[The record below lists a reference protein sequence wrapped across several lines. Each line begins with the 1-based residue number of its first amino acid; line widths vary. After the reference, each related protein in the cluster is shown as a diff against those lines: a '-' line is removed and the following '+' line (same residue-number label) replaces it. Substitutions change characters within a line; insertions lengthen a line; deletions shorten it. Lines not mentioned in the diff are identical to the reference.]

1 MKNITLRQLHY
12 FDTLA
17 AALHF
22 GRAADICAISQP
34 ALSMQI
40 KELEAQ
46 AGAALFERSPKGLA
60 LTPFGAEFAT
70 RARAILREVAA
81 LGDFVRAQTG
91 DGLAGRVS
99 LGVIPTVAPY
109 FLPQM
114 MAALQASFPALDL
127 RLREAMTHTLL
138 SELGEGRL
146 DCAILA
152 LPLAAPQLAQMP
164 LFAEDF
170 VLVRPAADAARPVPD
185 AQGLREMR
193 LLLLEEGHC
202 FRDQALAFCAPA
214 PSARPNTRPNTYPR
228 EVMDGSALTTL
239 VQMVAAGMGVTL
251 IPDMAVAVETR
262 AAQVCIQRFPA
273 PAPQR
278 QIGMVWRK
286 TSPIAGYLADLAQ
299 VLRGQ
304 TRAQS
309 GAQSGGQL
317 GQLSTDLRA

>member
-1 MKNITLRQLHY
+1 MKNLTLRQLYY

-17 AALHF
+17 TALHF
-22 GRAADICAISQP
+22 GRAADLCAISQP

-46 AGAALFERSPKGLA
+46 ATAPLFERSPKGLS
-60 LTPFGAEFAT
+60 LTPFGAEFAA

-91 DGLAGRVS
+91 DGLAGKVS

-109 FLPQM
+109 LLPQM
-114 MAALQASFPALDL
+114 MAALNASFPALDL
-127 RLREAMTHTLL
+127 RLREAMTQVLL
-138 SELGEGRL
+138 AELAEGRL

-152 LPLAAPQLAQMP
+152 LPLDAPQLAQAP
-164 LFAEDF
+164 LFSEDF

-185 AQGLREMR
+185 AQGLRQMR

-202 FRDQALAFCAPA
+202 FRDQALAFCAP
-214 PSARPNTRPNTYPR
+214 PSSAGATTRPNPLPR

-286 TSPIAGYLADLAQ
+286 TSPIAGHLADVAQ
-299 VLRGQ
+299 VLRNQMG
-304 TRAQS
+304 RPDA
-309 GAQSGGQL
+309 
-317 GQLSTDLRA
+317 

>member
-17 AALHF
+17 SALHF

-202 FRDQALAFCAPA
+202 FRDQALAFCAP
-214 PSARPNTRPNTYPR
+214 SARPNTRPNTRPNNYPR

-286 TSPIAGYLADLAQ
+286 TSPIAGHLADLAQ
-299 VLRGQ
+299 VLRSHTG
-304 TRAQS
+304 AQS
-309 GAQSGGQL
+309 GAQL

>member
-1 MKNITLRQLHY
+1 MKNITLRQLQY

-17 AALHF
+17 SALHF
-22 GRAADICAISQP
+22 GRAADVCAISQP

-40 KELEAQ
+40 KVLEVQ
-46 AGAALFERSPKGLA
+46 AAAPLFARSPKGLQ
-60 LTPFGAEFAT
+60 LTPFGAEFAA

-91 DGLAGRVS
+91 DGLAGKVS

-114 MAALQASFPALDL
+114 MAALSASFPALDL

-138 SELGEGRL
+138 AELGEGRL

-202 FRDQALAFCAPA
+202 FRDQALAFCAMPA
-214 PSARPNTRPNTYPR
+214 NARPNNRPR

-286 TSPIAGYLADLAQ
+286 TSPIAGHLADLAQ
-299 VLRGQ
+299 VLRRQ
-304 TRAQS
+304 TEGKM
-309 GAQSGGQL
+309 GA
-317 GQLSTDLRA
+317 

>member
-17 AALHF
+17 SALHF

-46 AGAALFERSPKGLA
+46 AAAPLFERSPKGLS

-70 RARAILREVAA
+70 RARAILREVTA
-81 LGDFVRAQTG
+81 LSDFVRAQTG

-109 FLPQM
+109 FLPHM
-114 MAALQASFPALDL
+114 MSTLNASFPALDL

-138 SELGEGRL
+138 AELGEGRL

-202 FRDQALAFCAPA
+202 FRDQALAFCAMPA
-214 PSARPNTRPNTYPR
+214 NARPR

-286 TSPIAGYLADLAQ
+286 TSPIAGHLADLAQ

-304 TRAQS
+304 T
-309 GAQSGGQL
+309 
-317 GQLSTDLRA
+317 GQLSTELRA

>member
-152 LPLAAPQLAQMP
+152 LPLAAPQLAQLP

-214 PSARPNTRPNTYPR
+214 PSARPNNRPNTYPR

-286 TSPIAGYLADLAQ
+286 TSPIAGHLADLAQ
-299 VLRGQ
+299 VLRSHTG
-304 TRAQS
+304 TRL
-309 GAQSGGQL
+309 GGQL